1 MALKFCG
8 FFEMVVTYRRIQIER
23 FFFNSN
29 VWMEMGTRKRTK
41 TSSVCEKEVSLRK
54 TIIL

>member
-29 VWMEMGTRKRTK
+29 VWMEMGTRERTK
-41 TSSVCEKEVSLRK
+41 TSSVCERRFLRK

>member
-29 VWMEMGTRKRTK
+29 VWMEMGTRERTK
-41 TSSVCEKEVSLRK
+41 SSVCEKEVSLRK